1 MGFPTVLNRFL
12 RVHFSMLFSIQETF
26 GNLGKQIDF
35 STHPSPNTFFLWCLS
50 LSPRRYILPGCGLHP
65 MPSSVFPLC
74 SPSGDLSLTG
84 LKQQSGRSLVVL
96 GSEIS
101 TRLFYRRPSGGNSL
115 RTWDMALVHSDLS
128 CVCDTPIPARAYL
141 TSTGSKADAMGPR
154 EFGRRKLIQSPGCP
168 CPYSTLLIRIHFLE

>member
-1 MGFPTVLNRFL
+1 MSLVALWGFPLSPTRFL
-12 RVHFSMLFSIQETF
+12 RFHFSMLFSIQETF

-50 LSPRRYILPGCGLHP
+50 LSPRHYILPGCGLHP
-65 MPSSVFPLC
+65 MPSSVFPFC
-74 SPSGDLSLTG
+74 SPSGGLSLAG
-84 LKQQSGRSLVVL
+84 LEQQSGRSWVVL

-115 RTWDMALVHSDLS
+115 RTWDKALVHSDLS

-154 EFGRRKLIQSPGCP
+154 EIGRRKLIQSQAALVHTPP
-168 CPYSTLLIRIHFLE
+168 F